1 MTAPI
6 VIQQGGSPIV
16 QQSNPTP
23 VVVRRDGG
31 AAVVVTQPTN
41 TVVVAVAQ
49 QGPRGPQG
57 VPGPAGGTT
66 TVTVGADPL
75 SGHSAVAADAAG
87 LLIKADCTNP
97 AHRGAVL
104 GLLANAYS
112 PGDQAVVQTAFTL
125 EHAGWTWTP
134 GPVFVGTAGQL
145 TQALPI
151 GAVFSQVVA
160 HALSP
165 TLVLVDVQPP
175 ITVS

>member
-1 MTAPI
+1 MSESVLVRTPDTA
-6 VIQQGGSPIV
+6 
-16 QQSNPTP
+16 
-23 VVVRRDGG
+23 VVEARS
-31 AAVVVTQPTN
+31 VVVTPPQPFST
-41 TVVVAVAQ
+41 VAVRGVP
-49 QGPRGPQG
+49 GPRGPQG
-57 VPGPAGGTT
+57 VPGPAGGAT
-66 TVTVGADPL
+66 TVTVGATPL

-104 GLLANAYS
+104 GLLADAYS

-125 EHAGWTWTP
+125 EHAGWTWAP

-145 TQALPI
+145 TQTPPV

-175 ITVS
+175 ITIA

>member
-1 MTAPI
+1 MTDALI
-6 VIQQGGSPIV
+6 VEEILILADQPDDSV
-16 QQSNPTP
+16 LVDEVE
-23 VVVRRDGG
+23 VVSI
-31 AAVVVTQPTN
+31 
-41 TVVVAVAQ
+41 VAVAE
-49 QGPRGPQG
+49 QGPRGIQG
-57 VPGPAGGTT
+57 IQGPAGGTT
-66 TVTVGADPL
+66 TVTVGATPL
-75 SGHSAVAADAAG
+75 SGHSAVAVDAAG
-87 LLIKADCTNP
+87 LLIQADCTNP

-125 EHAGWTWTP
+125 EHSGWTWSP

-145 TQALPI
+145 TQTLPV

-175 ITVS
+175 ITIA

>member
-1 MTAPI
+1 MDTELLI
-6 VIQQGGSPIV
+6 IDDESEIIIEVDTDV
-16 QQSNPTP
+16 E
-23 VVVRRDGG
+23 VLEV
-31 AAVVVTQPTN
+31 AA
-41 TVVVAVAQ
+41 

-57 VPGPAGGTT
+57 VPGPAGGATT
-66 TVTVGADPL
+66 FTVGATPL

-87 LLIKADCTNP
+87 LLIKADCTNL

-112 PGDQAVVQTAFTL
+112 PGDQAVVQTDLTL
-125 EHAGWTWTP
+125 EHSGWTWTP

-165 TLVLVDVQPP
+165 TLVLVDIQPP
-175 ITVS
+175 ITVL

>member
-1 MTAPI
+1 MSEVLVEEILILADQPDDS
-6 VIQQGGSPIV
+6 VLV
-16 QQSNPTP
+16 DEVE
-23 VVVRRDGG
+23 VVSI
-31 AAVVVTQPTN
+31 
-41 TVVVAVAQ
+41 VAVAE
-49 QGPRGPQG
+49 QGPRGIQG
-57 VPGPAGGTT
+57 IQGPAGGTT
-66 TVTVGADPL
+66 TVTVGATPL
-75 SGHSAVAADAAG
+75 GGHSAVAVDAAG
-87 LLIKADCTNP
+87 LLIQADCTNP

-125 EHAGWTWTP
+125 EHSGWTWSP

-145 TQALPI
+145 TQTLPV

-175 ITVS
+175 ITIA

>member
-1 MTAPI
+1 MSESVLVRTPNTA
-6 VIQQGGSPIV
+6 
-16 QQSNPTP
+16 
-23 VVVRRDGG
+23 VVTVVEARS
-31 AAVVVTQPTN
+31 VVVTPPQPFST
-41 TVVVAVAQ
+41 VAVRGVP
-49 QGPRGPQG
+49 GPRGPQG
-57 VPGPAGGTT
+57 VPGPAGGAT
-66 TVTVGADPL
+66 TVTVGATPL

-87 LLIKADCTNP
+87 LLIKADCTNA

-134 GPVFVGTAGQL
+134 GPVFVGAAGQL
-145 TQALPI
+145 TQTLPV

>member
-1 MTAPI
+1 M
-6 VIQQGGSPIV
+6 S
-16 QQSNPTP
+16 
-23 VVVRRDGG
+23 D
-31 AAVVVTQPTN
+31 VVTVEEILILADQPDDS
-41 TVVVAVAQ
+41 VLVSESEVIEVVAVAE
-49 QGPRGPQG
+49 QGPRGIQG
-57 VPGPAGGTT
+57 IQGPAGGTT
-66 TVTVGADPL
+66 TVTVGATPL
-75 SGHSAVAADAAG
+75 SGHSAVAVDAAG
-87 LLIKADCTNP
+87 LLIQADCTNP

-125 EHAGWTWTP
+125 EHSGWTWSP

-145 TQALPI
+145 TQTLPV

-175 ITVS
+175 ITIA

>member
-1 MTAPI
+1 MSDALI
-6 VIQQGGSPIV
+6 VEEIQILAEQADDSVLVSESEVIE
-16 QQSNPTP
+16 
-23 VVVRRDGG
+23 
-31 AAVVVTQPTN
+31 
-41 TVVVAVAQ
+41 VVAVAE
-49 QGPRGPQG
+49 QGPRGIQG
-57 VPGPAGGTT
+57 IQGPAGGTT
-66 TVTVGADPL
+66 TVTVGATPL
-75 SGHSAVAADAAG
+75 SGHSAVAVDAAG
-87 LLIKADCTNP
+87 LLIQADCTNP

-125 EHAGWTWTP
+125 EHSGWTWSP

-145 TQALPI
+145 TQALPV

-175 ITVS
+175 ITIA

>member
-1 MTAPI
+1 VTDL
-6 VIQQGGSPIV
+6 VTVEEIQILA
-16 QQSNPTP
+16 QQPDDS
-23 VVVRRDGG
+23 VLVDEVE
-31 AAVVVTQPTN
+31 AVS
-41 TVVVAVAQ
+41 VVAVAE

-66 TVTVGADPL
+66 AVTVGATPL
-75 SGHSAVAADAAG
+75 SGHSAVAVDGDG
-87 LLIKADCTNP
+87 LLIKADCTNA
-97 AHRGAVL
+97 AHQGAVL

-125 EHAGWTWTP
+125 EHSGWTWAP
-134 GPVFVGTAGQL
+134 GPVFVGAAGQL
-145 TQALPI
+145 TQTLPA

-175 ITVS
+175 ITVA

>member
-1 MTAPI
+1 MTDL
-6 VIQQGGSPIV
+6 VTVEEIQILA
-16 QQSNPTP
+16 QQPDDS
-23 VVVRRDGG
+23 VLVDEVE
-31 AAVVVTQPTN
+31 AVS
-41 TVVVAVAQ
+41 VVAVAE

-57 VPGPAGGTT
+57 VPGPAGGVT
-66 TVTVGADPL
+66 TVTVGATPL
-75 SGHSAVAADAAG
+75 SGHSAVAADAVG

-104 GLLANAYS
+104 GLLADAYS

-125 EHAGWTWTP
+125 EHAGWTWAP

-145 TQALPI
+145 TQTPPV

-175 ITVS
+175 ITIA

>member
-1 MTAPI
+1 MSDALI
-6 VIQQGGSPIV
+6 VEEIQILAEQADDSVLVSESEVIE
-16 QQSNPTP
+16 
-23 VVVRRDGG
+23 
-31 AAVVVTQPTN
+31 
-41 TVVVAVAQ
+41 VVAVAE
-49 QGPRGPQG
+49 QGPRGIQG
-57 VPGPAGGTT
+57 IQGPAGGTT
-66 TVTVGADPL
+66 TVTVGATPL
-75 SGHSAVAADAAG
+75 SGHSAVAVDAAG
-87 LLIKADCTNP
+87 LLIQADCTNP

-125 EHAGWTWTP
+125 EHSGWTWSP

-145 TQALPI
+145 TQTLPV

-175 ITVS
+175 ITIA

>member
-1 MTAPI
+1 MTDL
-6 VIQQGGSPIV
+6 VTVEEIQILA
-16 QQSNPTP
+16 QQPDDS
-23 VVVRRDGG
+23 VLVDEVE
-31 AAVVVTQPTN
+31 AVS
-41 TVVVAVAQ
+41 VVAVAE

-57 VPGPAGGTT
+57 VPGPAGGAT
-66 TVTVGADPL
+66 TVTVGATPL
-75 SGHSAVAADAAG
+75 SGHSTVAADAAG

-145 TQALPI
+145 TQTLPV
-151 GAVFSQVVA
+151 GAAFSQVVA

-165 TLVLVDVQPP
+165 ILVLVDVQPP
-175 ITVS
+175 ITVA

>member
-1 MTAPI
+1 MSDAVT
-6 VIQQGGSPIV
+6 VEEIQILADQPDDSV
-16 QQSNPTP
+16 LVDEVE
-23 VVVRRDGG
+23 VVSI
-31 AAVVVTQPTN
+31 
-41 TVVVAVAQ
+41 VAVAE
-49 QGPRGPQG
+49 QGPRGIQG
-57 VPGPAGGTT
+57 IQGPAGGTT
-66 TVTVGADPL
+66 TVTAGATPL
-75 SGHSAVAADAAG
+75 SGHSAVAVDAAG
-87 LLIKADCTNP
+87 LLIQADCTNP

-125 EHAGWTWTP
+125 EHSGWTWSP

-145 TQALPI
+145 TQTLPV

-175 ITVS
+175 ITIA

>member
-1 MTAPI
+1 MADALI
-6 VIQQGGSPIV
+6 VEEILILADQPDDSV
-16 QQSNPTP
+16 LVDEVE
-23 VVVRRDGG
+23 VVSI
-31 AAVVVTQPTN
+31 
-41 TVVVAVAQ
+41 VAVAE
-49 QGPRGPQG
+49 QGPRGIQG
-57 VPGPAGGTT
+57 IQGPAGGTT
-66 TVTVGADPL
+66 TVTVGATPL
-75 SGHSAVAADAAG
+75 SGHSAVAVDAAG
-87 LLIKADCTNP
+87 LLIQADCTNP

-125 EHAGWTWTP
+125 EHSGWTWSP

-151 GAVFSQVVA
+151 GVVFSQVVA

-175 ITVS
+175 ITIA

>member
-1 MTAPI
+1 MADALI
-6 VIQQGGSPIV
+6 VEEIQILAEQADDSVLVSESEVIE
-16 QQSNPTP
+16 
-23 VVVRRDGG
+23 
-31 AAVVVTQPTN
+31 
-41 TVVVAVAQ
+41 VVAVAE
-49 QGPRGPQG
+49 QGPRGIQG
-57 VPGPAGGTT
+57 IQGPAGGTT
-66 TVTVGADPL
+66 TVTVGATPL
-75 SGHSAVAADAAG
+75 SGHSAVAVDAAG
-87 LLIKADCTNP
+87 LLIQADCTNP

-125 EHAGWTWTP
+125 EHSGWTWSP

-145 TQALPI
+145 TQTLPV

-175 ITVS
+175 ITIA

>member
-1 MTAPI
+1 MTDL
-6 VIQQGGSPIV
+6 
-16 QQSNPTP
+16 
-23 VVVRRDGG
+23 VVVEEIQIIAQQPDDSVLVDEVE
-31 AAVVVTQPTN
+31 VVSI
-41 TVVVAVAQ
+41 VAVAE
-49 QGPRGPQG
+49 QGPRGIQG
-57 VPGPAGGTT
+57 IQGPAGGTT
-66 TVTVGADPL
+66 TVTVGATPL
-75 SGHSAVAADAAG
+75 SGHSAVAVDAAG
-87 LLIKADCTNP
+87 LLIQADCTNP

-125 EHAGWTWTP
+125 EHSGWTWSP

-145 TQALPI
+145 TQTLPV

-175 ITVS
+175 ITIA

>member
-1 MTAPI
+1 MTDL
-6 VIQQGGSPIV
+6 VTVEEIQILA
-16 QQSNPTP
+16 QQPDDS
-23 VVVRRDGG
+23 VLVDQVE
-31 AAVVVTQPTN
+31 AVS
-41 TVVVAVAQ
+41 VVAVAE

-57 VPGPAGGTT
+57 VPGPAGGAT
-66 TVTVGADPL
+66 TVTVGATPL

-145 TQALPI
+145 TQTLPV

-175 ITVS
+175 ITTA

>member
-1 MTAPI
+1 MSDALI
-6 VIQQGGSPIV
+6 VEEILILADQPDDSV
-16 QQSNPTP
+16 LVDEVE
-23 VVVRRDGG
+23 VVSI
-31 AAVVVTQPTN
+31 
-41 TVVVAVAQ
+41 VAVAE
-49 QGPRGPQG
+49 QGPRGIQG
-57 VPGPAGGTT
+57 IQGPAGGTT
-66 TVTVGADPL
+66 TVTVGATPL
-75 SGHSAVAADAAG
+75 SGHSAVAVDAAG
-87 LLIKADCTNP
+87 LLIQADCTNP

-125 EHAGWTWTP
+125 EHSGWTWSP

-145 TQALPI
+145 TQTLPV

-175 ITVS
+175 ITIA

>member
-1 MTAPI
+1 MADALMPDDS
-6 VIQQGGSPIV
+6 VLV
-16 QQSNPTP
+16 DEVE
-23 VVVRRDGG
+23 VVSI
-31 AAVVVTQPTN
+31 
-41 TVVVAVAQ
+41 VAVAE
-49 QGPRGPQG
+49 QGPRGIQG
-57 VPGPAGGTT
+57 IQGPAGGTT
-66 TVTVGADPL
+66 TVTVGATPL
-75 SGHSAVAADAAG
+75 SGHSAVAVDAAG
-87 LLIKADCTNP
+87 LLIQADCTNP

-125 EHAGWTWTP
+125 EHSGWTWSP

-145 TQALPI
+145 TQTLPV

-175 ITVS
+175 ITIA

>member
-1 MTAPI
+1 MTDL
-6 VIQQGGSPIV
+6 VTVEEIQILA
-16 QQSNPTP
+16 QQPDDS
-23 VVVRRDGG
+23 VLVDEVEAVR
-31 AAVVVTQPTN
+31 
-41 TVVVAVAQ
+41 VVAVAE

-66 TVTVGADPL
+66 TVTVGVTAL

-125 EHAGWTWTP
+125 EHSGWTWTP
-134 GPVFVGTAGQL
+134 GPVFVGAAGQL
-145 TQALPI
+145 TQTLPI

-175 ITVS
+175 ITIA

>member
-1 MTAPI
+1 MTDL
-6 VIQQGGSPIV
+6 VTVEEIQILA
-16 QQSNPTP
+16 QQPDDS
-23 VVVRRDGG
+23 VLVDEVE
-31 AAVVVTQPTN
+31 AVS
-41 TVVVAVAQ
+41 VVAVAE

-57 VPGPAGGTT
+57 VPGPAGGATT
-66 TVTVGADPL
+66 FTVGATPL
-75 SGHSAVAADAAG
+75 SGHSVVAADAAG

-112 PGDQAVVQTAFTL
+112 PGDQAVVQTDLTL
-125 EHAGWTWTP
+125 EHSGWTWTP
-134 GPVFVGTAGQL
+134 GPVFVGAAGQL
-145 TQALPI
+145 TQTLPI

-175 ITVS
+175 ITV